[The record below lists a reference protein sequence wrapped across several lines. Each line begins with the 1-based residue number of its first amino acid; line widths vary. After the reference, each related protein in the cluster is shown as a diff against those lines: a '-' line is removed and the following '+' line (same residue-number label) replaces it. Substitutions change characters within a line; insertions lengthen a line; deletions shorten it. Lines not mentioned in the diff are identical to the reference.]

1 MVEGKQTVF
10 FIFIVFLSIV
20 VYFMKRAAG
29 GKVYYIRRI
38 PGLDAIEEAV
48 GRATEL
54 GRPVLY
60 VPGRTEITTAGAAQN
75 LAGLEILGHV
85 ARLTAKYDTELKVA
99 IAAAN
104 VYPVADA
111 VVRQSYL
118 EEGRPEVVKSET
130 VQFVSSQQ
138 FAFVAGCLTI
148 MNQDKTASVIMVGEF
163 QAESMMLSEAA
174 AMVGAVTI
182 AGTARAMQVPFF
194 AASCDYTLIGEEI
207 FAGGAYL
214 SKDPEKVANLA
225 AQDYGKVFAFIFIV
239 LGALLA
245 TMGNMQLVELLKW

>member
-1 MVEGKQTVF
+1 MVKGKQTCF
-10 FIFIVFLSIV
+10 FIFVIFLALV
-20 VYFMKRAAG
+20 VYFMKRAEKG
-29 GKVYYIRRI
+29 RLPFIRRI

-54 GRPVLY
+54 GRPVFY

-75 LAGLEILGHV
+75 IAGLEILSHV
-85 ARLTAKYDTELKVA
+85 ARLTARYDTELKVG

-111 VVRQSYL
+111 AVRQIYL
-118 EEGRPEVVKSET
+118 EEGKPEAVKPET

-138 FAFVAGCLTI
+138 FAFVAGCLSI
-148 MNQDKTASVIMVGEF
+148 MNQDKSASVIMIGEF

-174 AMVGAVTI
+174 AMVGAITI

-194 AASCDYTLIGEEI
+194 VASCDYTLIGEEI

-214 SKDPEKVANLA
+214 TRDPGKMANLA
-225 AQDYGKVFAFIFIV
+225 VQDYGKMFAFIYII
-239 LGALLA
+239 LGSFLASAGNTQLL
-245 TMGNMQLVELLKW
+245 ELIKK